1 MSFLKEEKTNWKYIL
16 IVVILAAVVGGMIL
30 GYLWWTE
37 KEVGPQ
43 EIKTSEGV
51 DNRLLLTEK
60 NAEEIWEKEC
70 YPAAPE
76 VPDICSDFNYD
87 SPTTEFLY
95 INKEKGISLKI
106 PYNPNWGTKGFKIL
120 PYWGGNYEG
129 RYEGGYDYEDKI
141 EFGPLSNCF
150 SRAYCR
156 ICSLSFV
163 LPRSLEEIVNGS
175 GSVPYI
181 GKVNKETVIEEE
193 INGHTVISYEVIG
206 GNYCGDIEDSG
217 NCNLSVM
224 EVIGKKYNYI
234 FTPTT
239 AVLFEGDKFEEGKI
253 NFSCDEDVTRIIG
266 VKDMRRDITKTI
278 QFIE

>member
-1 MSFLKEEKTNWKYIL
+1 MDLLKDPRTNWKYVL
-16 IVVILAAVVGGMIL
+16 IVVILAAVVGGMTL
-30 GYLWWTE
+30 GYLWWTG
-37 KEVGPQ
+37 KEIKLR
-43 EIKTSEGV
+43 EIKTSEKV

-60 NAEEIWEKEC
+60 NAEEIWKKEC

-120 PYWGGNYEG
+120 PYWEG
-129 RYEGGYDYEDKI
+129 SYEGGYGYDLYEDKL

-156 ICSLSFV
+156 ICTLFF
-163 LPRSLEEIVNGS
+163 LPPRSPEEIVAAT

-181 GKVNKETVIEEE
+181 GKVDKETVIKEE

-253 NFSCDEDVTRIIG
+253 NFSCDEDMSRITGI
-266 VKDMRRDITKTI
+266 KDIRQDIIKTI